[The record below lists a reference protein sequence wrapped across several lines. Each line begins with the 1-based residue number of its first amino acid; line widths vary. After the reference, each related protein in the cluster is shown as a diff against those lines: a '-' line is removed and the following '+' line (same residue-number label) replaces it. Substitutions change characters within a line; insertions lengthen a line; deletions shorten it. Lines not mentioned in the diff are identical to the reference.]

1 MNYRQLF
8 LDKMQAYT
16 TEHLVGVSPDE
27 FQRHILSL
35 INNPT
40 PDPSSLQ
47 RDEHNGFVWG
57 HNHDFGTFKVSGY
70 MGDRHI
76 DIPANFLGNFDL
88 SLSDIQNKN
97 ILDVG
102 VWTGGS
108 SLLFAALGNSVWAIE
123 EVKRYAEMTKYLRD
137 TFDVYDISIHAVSLY
152 KIHVTNKFD
161 VVNLAGVIYH
171 VTDPILALRILFNSL
186 KDNGL
191 ILIESAGIRSV
202 GCICQYE
209 GCKIGTWNWFIP
221 SRSALQMMM
230 ESVGFQNV
238 EVKFI
243 GDRLYAVG
251 RKIQQV
257 DMSKCGFS
265 REEIL

>member
-8 LDKMQAYT
+8 LEEMQAYT
-16 TEHLVGVSPDE
+16 TDHLTGISPDE
-27 FQRHILSL
+27 FQQYILSL
-35 INNPT
+35 IDNSNPNKT
-40 PDPSSLQ
+40 SIQ
-47 RDEHNGFVWG
+47 RDEYFGFVWG

-108 SLLFAALGNSVWAIE
+108 SLLLAALGNSVWAIE
-123 EVKRYAEMTKYLRD
+123 EVKRYAETAKYLID
-137 TFDVYDISIHAVSLY
+137 VFDVYDISIHAISLY
-152 KIHVTNKFD
+152 KINVTNKFD
-161 VVNLAGVIYH
+161 IVNLAGVIYH

-191 ILIESAGIRSV
+191 ILVESAGVNGLGSM
-202 GCICQYE
+202 CYYE
-209 GCKIGTWNWFIP
+209 GCEIGTWNWFIP
-221 SRSALQMMM
+221 SQGALQRMM
-230 ESVGFQNV
+230 EDVGFQNV

-257 DMSKCGFS
+257 DMSRCGIS
-265 REEIL
+265 RSDIL